1 MKTLQLDMMKK
12 RLASLVLCAF
22 AIIAVS
28 GCTTAADLAAISAQK
43 EIALT
48 TIKANAEQNDKA
60 AARRVDLALAREER
74 LKAEAEA
81 RRVQA
86 GALGW
91 IADKADA
98 GGKAA
103 IGVSL
108 AHQMSANAA
117 PQPAI
122 ERELPAPAPMQVPQ
136 IQMPKSGAEQA
147 KEWAGLGLQL
157 FGIATNG
164 YVAVKNISGQV
175 AMNADNQ
182 KGQTDR
188 QNGLVGGLV
197 KLGETGI
204 NGTRDLGLGLGED
217 LKTVAIIPHDVTIVN
232 GNGNGLNGSNVDNS
246 VKTATA
252 ACPLTQNAAPGAP
265 ATTTG
270 GTTPTTNSGTKP
282 DANTANSPCT
292 ATAGK

>member
-1 MKTLQLDMMKK
+1 MKK
-12 RLASLVLCAF
+12 ILTLMLLPLLVVLLAA
-22 AIIAVS
+22 
-28 GCTTAADLAAISAQK
+28 CTTAGDLAALSAQK
-43 EIALT
+43 EIALKT
-48 TIKANAEQNDKA
+48 LEVNAAQNDKA

-91 IADKADA
+91 IAEKADA

-122 ERELPAPAPMQVPQ
+122 ERELPAPVPMQVPQ

-204 NGTRDLGLGLGED
+204 NGTRDLGLGLGDD
-217 LKTVAIIPHDVTIVN
+217 LKTVAVIPHDVTIVN

-246 VKTATA
+246 VKTVKVE
-252 ACPLTQNAAPGAP
+252 CPQNQTTGSGAP

-270 GTTPTTNSGTKP
+270 GANPTTNSGTRP
-282 DANTANSPCT
+282 GDNNATSNCT
-292 ATAGK
+292 ASAGK

>member
-1 MKTLQLDMMKK
+1 MKK
-12 RLASLVLCAF
+12 FLTLLIPPLV
-22 AIIAVS
+22 AVML
-28 GCTTAADLAAISAQK
+28 GACTTAADLAAIDAQK
-43 EIALT
+43 TVALE
-48 TIKANAEQNDKA
+48 TIKVNAAQSDKA

-91 IADKADA
+91 IAEKADA

-108 AHQMSANAA
+108 AHQMNA
-117 PQPAI
+117 PAAASPSI
-122 ERELPAPAPMQVPQ
+122 ERELPAPALMPVPQ

-147 KEWAGLGLQL
+147 KEWVGLGLQGL
-157 FGIATNG
+157 GIVTNG
-164 YVAVKNISGQV
+164 YIAAKNIAGQV

-204 NGTRDLGLGLGED
+204 NGTRDLGLGLGGNLEA
-217 LKTVAIIPHDVTIVN
+217 VAVIPHNVTVVN

-246 VKTATA
+246 NKTVTVD
-252 ACPLTQNAAPGAP
+252 CPLNQAAAPGAP

-270 GTTPTTNSGTKP
+270 GPTPTTNSGTKP
-282 DANTANSPCT
+282 DANNGVTNCT
-292 ATAGK
+292 ASAGK